1 MATLEVPRSHS
12 PRKHFFYGYV
22 IVAIAFLLMAIMMGI
37 QYAFGVFLKS
47 LLREF
52 GWSVAATS
60 GAFSLYMALH
70 GFLFIVTGKLNDRL
84 GPRVVMS
91 VCGALIGLGYVLMS
105 RTATIGHLYL
115 SYGLVL
121 AIGMSGGF
129 VPLTSTVTRWFATR
143 RGLMSGIAVSG
154 IGAGTMIMP
163 PLASRLILN
172 YGWRTAY
179 AMVGAIAFV
188 VIIVAAQFLKSPPG
202 QGQPS
207 ANSLD
212 EVRRKAK
219 NLESG
224 GFSLWEVIRTRQFG
238 LFSLAY
244 FFFALFHQVVVVYL
258 VPYASELGIPAVV
271 AASFFI
277 ALGGASI
284 FGRIGLGAI
293 SDRIGYRLALAGCLI
308 VATLALVW
316 LLVAR
321 EVWMLYLFAS
331 VYGLVYGGIVAIQS
345 PLVADLFGMSSHGVM
360 LGIIV
365 FLTTLGGAIGPVMA
379 GRIFDVTGNYN
390 LAFLAAIGA
399 SVIGVIASTFFIR
412 AKTNTRRANG

>member
-1 MATLEVPRSHS
+1 LNQANVPGSIY
-12 PRKHFFYGYV
+12 FYGYV
-22 IVAIAFLLMAIMMGI
+22 IVVIAFLLMTIMMGM

-84 GPRVVMS
+84 GPRVVMT
-91 VCGALIGLGYVLMS
+91 VCGALIGLGYLLMS
-105 RTATIGHLYL
+105 QTGTIGHLYL
-115 SYGLVL
+115 FYGLIL

-129 VPLTSTVTRWFATR
+129 VPLTSTVTRWFTTR

-163 PLASRLILN
+163 PLVSQLIVH
-172 YGWRTAY
+172 YGWRAAY
-179 AMVGAIAFV
+179 ALVGSIALV
-188 VIIVAAQFLKSPPG
+188 LIIVAAQFLKSPPG
-202 QGQPS
+202 QSQPPIKS
-207 ANSLD
+207 AAKAPQ
-212 EVRRKAK
+212 EVK
-219 NLESG
+219 NLGHG
-224 GFSLWEVIRTRQFG
+224 GFSVWEVIRTLQFR
-238 LFSLAY
+238 LFALAY
-244 FFFALFHQVVVVYL
+244 FFFALFHQVVAVYL
-258 VPYASELGIPAVV
+258 VPYSNELGIPAVV

-277 ALGGASI
+277 ALGGTSI
-284 FGRIGLGAI
+284 IGRIGLGAI
-293 SDRIGYRLALAGCLI
+293 SDKIGYRLALTCCLV

-365 FLTTLGGAIGPVMA
+365 FLTTLGAAIGPVMA
-379 GRIFDVTGNYN
+379 GRIFDVTGNYTP
-390 LAFLAAIGA
+390 AFLAAIGA
-399 SVIGVIASTFFIR
+399 SVISVISSTFFIR
-412 AKTNTRRANG
+412 AKTSMKRAND